1 MMSRVKTVGTQLTFR
16 ALVVV
21 HSRTPPVVIRV
32 LEVPVR
38 TYHLR
43 IPRRSFGNIAVIDT
57 TGPTAQRLDNG
68 QPRLA
73 ATGFKIL
80 LSENTQSH
88 LHIVDAGCGIDKLNI
103 GFKVPTVVR
112 APLKVEAQIVGNTA
126 RIVITG
132 IRLKLLPVILAIRR
146 CSVAHTTPSPAV
158 SNIPGLEHALIM
170 PGKIGIIRVGCG
182 ATVVSD
188 CAVLL
193 FV

>member
-32 LEVPVR
+32 LEIPVGA
-38 TYHLR
+38 YLLG
-43 IPRRSFGNIAVIDT
+43 IPRCSFGNIAVIELTAT
-57 TGPTAQRLDNG
+57 TVPRLDNG

-112 APLKVEAQIVGNTA
+112 APLDVKAQVVGNA
-126 RIVITG
+126 ASIIVTSVG
-132 IRLKLLPVILAIRR
+132 LELLAVIRLEEQTCERNLR
-146 CSVAHTTPSPAV
+146 
-158 SNIPGLEHALIM
+158 
-170 PGKIGIIRVGCG
+170 
-182 ATVVSD
+182 
-188 CAVLL
+188 
-193 FV
+193 